1 MSSLSAWSLTH
12 TVTYWPITGRGEWDG
27 LPTFGGPVSVPC
39 DYKADTR
46 TPMDAMG
53 NEFVSRLTIYTE
65 ADIPIGSRV
74 VLRDDA
80 LPSPPDDAQE
90 VRAVVRYADT
100 FEGLAD
106 DFEVLT

>member
-12 TVTYWPITGRGEWDG
+12 TATYWPILSRNEWDG
-27 LPTFGGPVSVPC
+27 VAAYGWPVSVPC

-46 TPMDAMG
+46 TAMDARG
-53 NEFVSRLTIYTE
+53 NEFVSKLTIYTE

-74 VLRDDA
+74 VLRVDVSATPPSDA
-80 LPSPPDDAQE
+80 DE